1 MATRLKRLWKRLQ
14 LCVWRR
20 ADDDRDLADE
30 IRFHLAEEE
39 RLRIEAGVPSAEA
52 RASARRDF
60 GNVLRVTEITRS
72 ARGWAALEAFVQD
85 LRFSARLLRRN
96 RVFALFCIASLALG
110 IGATGAI
117 FSLFDAIV
125 LRELPVREPGR
136 LISLS
141 FAATGT
147 NPNKFM
153 TYPHFAA
160 MRDTNQTLDGLFAWT
175 GTPRVSLSVQGHED
189 IGACTRVSGDYYRTL
204 GLRPALGR
212 LLTADDDHPG
222 SAAAVISHGY
232 WQRRFAGSPAVI
244 GAAISLNHVPFTI
257 VGVEPRGFSGINVG
271 VSSDVIIPLRA
282 GERLEG
288 RRRDW
293 NNAFSTWIEI
303 MGRVR
308 PGLPIE
314 QAAEDLKLI
323 FARVN
328 ASVAQAAPEDAFAA
342 RVAREARLFVEPG
355 AWGGVSRLRMLYERW
370 LLVLLMMLAAVML
383 LACLNVA
390 TLLLARSEARKVEIA
405 TRLAIGAGRWRVV
418 RQLMTESLV
427 IAVISGVLGLAL
439 SWWASLYLLRIALA
453 SDGTLPLDLSPDARA
468 IGFAI
473 LMSVVTSVLFGL
485 LPALR
490 ATASLPRSA
499 GRGLRGPRKRWLE
512 RGLVGT
518 QSALSLVLVVF
529 AALFVRTLQNLW
541 TLDPGYDRTN
551 VVMFSIDAGLAG
563 KRGPERTRT
572 YQSVLDAVGAMP
584 GAMSVSASVVAPV
597 STSYYFGTLV
607 TQAGATA
614 FPDDR
619 RLEIAYNLTAPGYF
633 AALRIPLLAGRDF
646 DARDRIGSPRVAIV
660 SERLAARFAGN
671 PIGQRLVTAD
681 GEYDVIGV
689 ARDTRYANIRDAPRD
704 VAYFA
709 MLQSTNIGYAPTVLV
724 RHAGSASDALRSARA
739 VVASV
744 AEDLTLFQT
753 TTLETRTRESL
764 SRERLLALLSAYAG
778 GFALLLACIGL
789 YGLMMYGVTQRTP
802 ELGLRMALGSP
813 PSAIRRIVLRE
824 GVATVLAGA
833 VAGFAAAW
841 LLVRLVRAQL
851 YAVEPTDPVAF
862 AASILLLVT
871 VAGAAAYLPA
881 WRASRI
887 DPLTALRRE

>member
-1 MATRLKRLWKRLQ
+1 MATSLKRLWKRLQ
-14 LCVWRR
+14 LRVWRR

-30 IRFHLAEEE
+30 VRFHLAEEE
-39 RLRIEAGVPSAEA
+39 RLRVEAGVPAAEA

-72 ARGWAALEAFVQD
+72 ARGWTALEAFVQD

-96 RVFALFCIASLALG
+96 RVFALFCVASLALG

-136 LISLS
+136 LVSLS

-147 NPNKFM
+147 RPNKFM

-175 GTPRVSLSVQGHED
+175 STPRVSLSVQGHED
-189 IGACTRVSGDYYRTL
+189 IGASTRVSGDYYRTL
-204 GLRPALGR
+204 GLKPALGR

-244 GAAISLNHVPFTI
+244 GAAISLNQVPFTI
-257 VGVEPRGFSGINVG
+257 VGVEPRGFTGINVG
-271 VSSDVIIPLRA
+271 VASDVIIPLRA

-293 NNAFSTWIEI
+293 NDAFSTWIEI

-308 PGLPIE
+308 PGMPIE

-328 ASVAQAAPEDAFAA
+328 ASVALAAPENAFAA

-453 SDGTLPLDLSPDARA
+453 SDGTPPIDLSPDARA

-485 LPALR
+485 MPALR
-490 ATASLPRSA
+490 ATASMSRSA
-499 GRGLRGPRKRWLE
+499 GRGPRGPRKRWLE
-512 RGLVGT
+512 RSLVGA

-572 YQSVLDAVGAMP
+572 YQSVLDAVGSMP
-584 GAMSVSASVVAPV
+584 GATGVSASVVAPV
-597 STSYYFGTLV
+597 STNYYFGTLV

-619 RLEIAYNLTAPGYF
+619 RLGIAYNLTAPAYF
-633 AALRIPLLAGRDF
+633 ATLRIPLLAGRDF
-646 DARDRIGSPRVAIV
+646 DARDRIGSPAVAIV
-660 SERLAARFAGN
+660 SEQLAARFAGN
-671 PIGQRLVTAD
+671 PIGQRLVTVD

-709 MLQSTNIGYAPTVLV
+709 MLQSPNIGYAPTVVV
-724 RHAGSASDALRSARA
+724 RHAGSAADAVRSARA
-739 VVASV
+739 AVASV
-744 AEDLTLFQT
+744 AEDLTLFQI
-753 TTLETRTRESL
+753 TTLEARTRESL

-789 YGLMMYGVTQRTP
+789 YGLMMYGVTERTP

-841 LLVRLVRAQL
+841 ILVRLVRTQL
-851 YAVEPTDPVAF
+851 YAVEPTDPAAF

-871 VAGAAAYLPA
+871 VAAAAAYLPA

-887 DPLTALRRE
+887 DPVVALRRE

>member
-1 MATRLKRLWKRLQ
+1 MATGFKRLWKRLQ
-14 LCVWRR
+14 LRVWRR
-20 ADDDRDLADE
+20 AEDDRDLADE
-30 IRFHLAEEE
+30 VQFHLAEEE
-39 RLRIEAGVPSAEA
+39 RLRVEAGMPAAEA
-52 RASARRDF
+52 RVSSRRDF
-60 GNVLRVTEITRS
+60 GNVARVTEITRS
-72 ARGWAALEAFVQD
+72 TRGWTALEAAVQD
-85 LRFSARLLRRN
+85 LRFSVRLLRRN
-96 RVFALFCIASLALG
+96 RVFALFSIGSLALG
-110 IGATGAI
+110 IGATSAI

-147 NPNKFM
+147 HPNKFM
-153 TYPHFAA
+153 PYPHFAA

-175 GTPRVSLSVQGHED
+175 RTPRVSLSVQGHED
-189 IGACTRVSGDYYRTL
+189 IGASTRVSGDYYRTL

-244 GAAISLNHVPFTI
+244 GAAISLNQVPFTV
-257 VGVEPRGFSGINVG
+257 VGVEPRGFAGINVG

-293 NNAFSTWIEI
+293 NDAFSTWIEI

-308 PGLPIE
+308 PGMPIE

-328 ASVAQAAPEDAFAA
+328 ASVAQAAPEDALAA

-355 AWGGVSRLRMLYERW
+355 AWGGVSRLRTLYERW

-453 SDGTLPLDLSPDARA
+453 ADGTLPIDLSPDARA

-473 LMSVVTSVLFGL
+473 LMSVMTSVLFGL
-485 LPALR
+485 MPALR
-490 ATASLPRSA
+490 ATAGMPRSA
-499 GRGLRGPRKRWLE
+499 GREPGGSRRRWLE
-512 RGLVGT
+512 HSLVAA
-518 QSALSLVLVVF
+518 QSGLSLVLVVF

-541 TLDPGYDRTN
+541 TLDPGYDRAN
-551 VVMFSIDAGLAG
+551 VVMFSIDAALAG
-563 KRGPERTRT
+563 KRGPEVTRT
-572 YQSVLDAVGAMP
+572 YVSVLDALRAMP
-584 GAMSVSASVVAPV
+584 GATAVSASVVAPV
-597 STSYYFGTLV
+597 STSYNLGTLV
-607 TQAGATA
+607 AKAGATA
-614 FPDDR
+614 FPDNR
-619 RLEIAYNLTAPGYF
+619 RLEIAYNLTAPEYF
-633 AALRIPLLAGRDF
+633 ETLRIPLVAGRDF
-646 DARDRIGSPRVAIV
+646 DARDRIGSPSVAIV
-660 SERLAARFAGN
+660 SEKLAARFGGN
-671 PIGQRLVTAD
+671 PIGQRLVTVD

-689 ARDTRYANIRDAPRD
+689 AKDTRYATIRNAPRD
-704 VAYFA
+704 VVYFPL
-709 MLQSTNIGYAPTVLV
+709 LQSPNIGFAPTFEI
-724 RHAGSASDALRSARA
+724 RCAGAVSDVLRSVRE
-739 VVASV
+739 VVAGVDSG
-744 AEDLTLFQT
+744 LTLFQA
-753 TTLETRTRESL
+753 TTLEARTRESL
-764 SRERLLALLSAYAG
+764 SRERLLATLSAYAG

-789 YGLMMYGVTQRTP
+789 YGLMMYGVAQRTP

-813 PSAIRRIVLRE
+813 PSAIRRIVLKE
-824 GVATVLAGA
+824 GVVTVLAGA
-833 VAGFAAAW
+833 VAGLGSAW
-841 LLVRLVRAQL
+841 ALVRLVRAQL
-851 YAVEPTDPVAF
+851 YAIEPTDPTAF
-862 AASILLLVT
+862 ATSILLLV
-871 VAGAAAYLPA
+871 AIAALAAYLPA
-881 WRASRI
+881 WKASRI
-887 DPLTALRRE
+887 DPVTALRRE